1 MAPSPHLARLFF
13 SWLAAQTATHAEK
26 TVVDEV
32 KRRMATGDLGDYDGV
47 LFKDA
52 FRPQGQAEG
61 RISVGGVDLGVVGA
75 TKSEL
80 VGILDKMGTPKVVK
94 GDSYKYYIGAWKGRR
109 IAVVQTGSGF
119 ESAKKGT
126 EALLQ
131 AFRPTRVVSVGFAKT
146 LVSSL
151 SAGALFVPNRLIKED
166 GTSFDLSR
174 PALRA
179 PQEEKNEE
187 APLGSDEACLS
198 GDPILS
204 DDYVIESED
213 FSNEEPE
220 PESPPKT
227 PSLTS
232 YEFLRR
238 FATGA
243 LVSVDR
249 EVVKKVE
256 KQRLAKELGASA
268 LDRETWAVA
277 EACGEGRTPFLPLRV
292 IYDARTQA
300 GSKEAA
306 RAVSNSGQNVA
317 RTLGA
322 LFGAVSKRPGAAL
335 DVYRLKEQSLEA
347 ADKLAKA
354 LEKILAAA
362 Q

>member
-94 GDSYKYYIGAWKGRR
+94 GNSYKYYIGTWKGRR

-131 AFRPTRVVSVGFAKT
+131 AFLLPALFPLFAKT

-179 PQEEKNEE
+179 PQEKNEE
-187 APLGSDEACLS
+187 APLGSDEACLT
-198 GDPILS
+198 GDRFFRTTTLS
-204 DDYVIESED
+204 NRKI
-213 FSNEEPE
+213 FNEEPGRIASE
-220 PESPPKT
+220 P
-227 PSLTS
+227 
-232 YEFLRR
+232 
-238 FATGA
+238 
-243 LVSVDR
+243 
-249 EVVKKVE
+249 
-256 KQRLAKELGASA
+256 
-268 LDRETWAVA
+268 
-277 EACGEGRTPFLPLRV
+277 
-292 IYDARTQA
+292 
-300 GSKEAA
+300 
-306 RAVSNSGQNVA
+306 
-317 RTLGA
+317 
-322 LFGAVSKRPGAAL
+322 
-335 DVYRLKEQSLEA
+335 
-347 ADKLAKA
+347 
-354 LEKILAAA
+354 
-362 Q
+362 